1 MAIFHND
8 KLNDSIQK
16 EGYVIVTVLDNKDL
30 SLLENF
36 FYFNENEFQEKF
48 TTYACNDSDYKKKV
62 DSLIKEVIGKKL
74 KAIISEEMTP
84 FWGNFMMKIP
94 GESSNMPLHTDW
106 KYVDEENYI
115 SLNVWTPLTDTNLE
129 NGAFH
134 VVPKSHLVCNY
145 PRGMNLPR
153 YYEVHEEETKQHF
166 GKALFLK
173 KGEAVI
179 YDHRLLHY
187 SFSNKS
193 DKNRLAAT
201 LIYVPIEAPLTI
213 YHKDNLT
220 QITHAFEIDNVSS
233 LLDSDFFDEPKYFK
247 SKTEVNMAKMD
258 EIEVFSDLKK
268 LIRKNNTFFSRL
280 KSLFK
285 NKIDV

>member
-1 MAIFHND
+1 MDIFYND
-8 KLNDSIQK
+8 KLNDSLQK
-16 EGYVIVTVLDNKDL
+16 EGYVIVSLLDNKEVT
-30 SLLENF
+30 LLENF
-36 FYFNENEFQEKF
+36 FYSNENEYQDIF

-62 DSLIKEVIGKKL
+62 DSLLKEVIGEKL
-74 KAIISEEMTP
+74 KTIITEEMTS

-94 GESSNMPLHTDW
+94 GEKSNMPLHTDW

-115 SLNVWTPLTDTNLE
+115 SLNVWTPLTDTNLG

-134 VVPKSHLVCNY
+134 VVPKSHLICNY

-153 YYEVHEEETKQHF
+153 YYEVNEDETKQHF
-166 GKALFLK
+166 GKALLLK

-193 DKNRLAAT
+193 DKNRIAAT